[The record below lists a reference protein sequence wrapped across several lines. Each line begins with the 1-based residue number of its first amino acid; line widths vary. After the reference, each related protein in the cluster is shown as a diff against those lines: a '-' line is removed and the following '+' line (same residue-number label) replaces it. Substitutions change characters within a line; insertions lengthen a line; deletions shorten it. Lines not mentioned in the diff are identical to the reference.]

1 MIINLNRN
9 KLVGTK
15 FGSAKTKWVVM
26 TASIPMFFNLL
37 IGTGSD
43 TLVKIQWT
51 RDLESQICVKE
62 SMYSASDS

>member
-1 MIINLNRN
+1 MIIYTN
-9 KLVGTK
+9 KNILVGTK
-15 FGSAKTKWVVM
+15 FDSTKTKWVVI

-37 IGTGSD
+37 IGIGSD
-43 TLVKIQWT
+43 TWVKIQWT